1 MDFVISFIVAF
12 FIILLIIPIGI
23 VSSNIVGGT
32 LYWAENE
39 KRKNYEETDETDETR

>member
-12 FIILLIIPIGI
+12 FIILLILLIGI
-23 VSSNIVGGT
+23 AASNIVGGA

-39 KRKNYEETDETDETR
+39 KRKNYEETDETR